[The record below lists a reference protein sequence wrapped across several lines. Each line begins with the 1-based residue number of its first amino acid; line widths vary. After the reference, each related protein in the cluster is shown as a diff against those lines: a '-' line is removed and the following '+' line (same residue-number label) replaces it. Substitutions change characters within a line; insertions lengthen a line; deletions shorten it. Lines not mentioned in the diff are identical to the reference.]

1 MVIVLVL
8 SSFGYFYFVCKPK
21 NNKKKENNVLLIEKS
36 KSKKVEKVSKTDDT
50 DEYFKVDIKGEIKNP
65 GIYSLKVGSRV
76 DDVIREAGGLLD
88 NADTTVINLSKKIKD
103 EMVII
108 VYSKSQ
114 VEDFS
119 RTREIE
125 NKVVSACI
133 SPVLDGSI
141 KNDACI
147 DSDSDSSG
155 GMTLVKVSINTASV
169 EEFMSLSGIGEGK
182 AQKIVKYREENGPFL
197 SIEDLKKVDGI
208 GDSIYDKI
216 KENLTL

>member
-1 MVIVLVL
+1 MVVVLVL
-8 SSFGYFYFVCKPK
+8 SSFGYFYFVRRPK
-21 NNKKKENNVLLIEKS
+21 NNSKNKEKNVLLVEKS
-36 KSKKVEKVSKTDDT
+36 KSKKVEKVSKEDDT
-50 DEYFKVDIKGEIKNP
+50 DEYLKVDIKGEIKNP

-125 NKVVSACI
+125 NKVVSSCI
-133 SPVLDGSI
+133 SSVDGSI

-147 DSDSDSSG
+147 DSDSDSSD
-155 GMTLVKVSINTASV
+155 GMTLAKVSINTASV

-197 SIEDLKKVDGI
+197 SIEDLKKVGGI